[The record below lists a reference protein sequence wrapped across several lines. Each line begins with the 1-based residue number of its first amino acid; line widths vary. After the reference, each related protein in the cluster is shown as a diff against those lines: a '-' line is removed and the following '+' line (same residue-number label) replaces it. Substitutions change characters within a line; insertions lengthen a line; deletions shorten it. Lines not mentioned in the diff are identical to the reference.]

1 MTFSYVIDK
10 VLTISLLIFFFYS
23 CFATL
28 VLCIAYFIGEEVQGI
43 MAEKREQQE
52 LESQLTG
59 SAIDPVVDELYES

>member
-10 VLTISLLIFFFYS
+10 VLTSSLLIFFFYS

-28 VLCIAYFIGEEVQGI
+28 VLCIAYFIEEEVQGI

-52 LESQLTG
+52 LESRLKG

>member
-10 VLTISLLIFFFYS
+10 VLTSSLLIFFFYS

-28 VLCIAYFIGEEVQGI
+28 VLCIAYFIEEEVQGI

-52 LESQLTG
+52 LESRLTG